1 MLYDMSYILVVSA
14 SLNQQ
19 YLVRRKVGVRGI
31 LVPLMA
37 KETNQKVQKGKK
49 NMIKKSNKQSVF
61 VLCWGWKAKSKCLK

>member
-37 KETNQKVQKGKK
+37 KETNQKVQKRKK

-61 VLCWGWKAKSKCLK
+61 VLC

>member
-19 YLVRRKVGVRGI
+19 YLVKRKVGVRGI

-37 KETNQKVQKGKK
+37 KETNQKVQKRKK

-61 VLCWGWKAKSKCLK
+61 VLC

>member
-61 VLCWGWKAKSKCLK
+61 VLC

>member
-37 KETNQKVQKGKK
+37 KETNQKVQKRKK
-49 NMIKKSNKQSVF
+49 DMIKKSNKQSVF
-61 VLCWGWKAKSKCLK
+61 VLC